1 MKINLCENEILP
13 KVSQV
18 CDTIIRTASA
28 VMQGEEVDGTLN
40 ILFTDGAEIR
50 RLNRA
55 FRNMDSVTDVL
66 SFPANELSGP
76 ISESN
81 GAALLETDPETGEVV
96 LGDIAVCLERAE
108 EQAAEYGHSL
118 LRELCF
124 LVAHGTYHLMGYDH
138 VLPGDEKKMIQK
150 EEAILDQLGIRR

>member
-13 KVSQV
+13 KVSQL

-28 VMQGEEVDGTLN
+28 VLQGEGVDGTLN
-40 ILFTDGAEIR
+40 ILFADGAGIR

-76 ISESN
+76 ISEY
-81 GAALLETDPETGEVV
+81 AVVPVLETDPETGEVA

-108 EQAAEYGHSL
+108 
-118 LRELCF
+118 
-124 LVAHGTYHLMGYDH
+124 
-138 VLPGDEKKMIQK
+138 
-150 EEAILDQLGIRR
+150 